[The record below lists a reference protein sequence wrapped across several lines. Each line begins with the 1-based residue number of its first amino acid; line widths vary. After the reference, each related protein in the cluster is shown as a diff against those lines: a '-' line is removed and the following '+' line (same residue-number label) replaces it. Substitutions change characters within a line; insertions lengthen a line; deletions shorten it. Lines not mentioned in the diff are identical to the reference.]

1 MIKTITSGLM
11 GSIFPTPY
19 WAPPGGGG
27 GGSIPDDEGD
37 EGQGNESDDDE
48 GEEFTD
54 DDMRERPR
62 KKKDGESDD
71 DDGISL
77 ESKDFL
83 EQFWDE
89 DEDDEDEDEDDDA
102 GDSEESQKALGN
114 ELKAM
119 IEGLTIPEDMIP
131 EDFDPSDPKQFRD
144 VVGKIQ
150 RQSVALA
157 LKAVFKPMAAAL
169 NQQTH
174 RMRKEYQAYVETHST
189 GNSIRSRLVESIPA
203 AADKKHRQIV
213 GMVLKQASQKFPK
226 DTENQLRSARKALAA
241 LGITKDTRTNTGTG
255 RRTSDGN
262 DFSSV
267 LDSFAPMPR
276 KPEGRATG
284 RLRSR

>member
-1 MIKTITSGLM
+1 MIKTIATGLM

-27 GGSIPDDEGD
+27 GSIPDDEGD
-37 EGQGNESDDDE
+37 DNQGNDDDIDE
-48 GEEFTD
+48 LD
-54 DDMRERPR
+54 DEDMLEKPR
-62 KKKDGESDD
+62 KKKDGESGDD
-71 DDGISL
+71 DEISL

-83 EQFWDE
+83 DQFW
-89 DEDDEDEDEDDDA
+89 DEDDEDEDEDDDDA

-131 EDFDPSDPKQFRD
+131 EDFDPADPKQFRD

-169 NQQTH
+169 NQQTN
-174 RMRKEYQAYVETHST
+174 RMRKEYQAYVEEHST
-189 GNSIRSRLVESIPA
+189 GSSIRSRLVDAIPA

-241 LGITKDTRTNTGTG
+241 LGITKDTRSGTGTG

-262 DFSSV
+262 DFSNV